1 MCFSKSVFTDVVTIR
16 TFILH
21 DCRQKVPIFE
31 GFKNLSEVVGH
42 ENIDFPEYEFWYY
55 RFLSGNVSLEDDR
68 SSFPEPLTLL
78 DLPMDALVEII
89 DHLDVNNRMNVR
101 KVSKSLRDVI
111 DSQKIDH
118 SYISLDIGETSIRFK
133 LNDSVFEYSEDLLG
147 DFRWEPYENAENIKI
162 LDKDFRKMA
171 MKDLENSLKSAKNVR
186 FFEVVFN
193 GSSPKNVFDMFLE
206 VMENT
211 KFDVERIIIQ
221 EERNEEALKILS
233 FFKPGKLEDICSES
247 VGRDANLDNLLEMEQ
262 FKKAKKVDLEQYGTL
277 DFSLIDRFFSF
288 EKFYVRLEDIRRD
301 DVILVQNV
309 LEKLSNDRDWTF
321 YSDNLVRVEVEQ
333 AIDHSRVMEHSDDD
347 WKIFYKTKV
356 PNSEHFIDFR
366 FVEWA
371 CLTMRKYK

>member
-1 MCFSKSVFTDVVTIR
+1 MCFSKSVFKDVVTIR

-31 GFKNLSEVVGH
+31 GYKNLSEVVGD

-55 RFLSGNVSLEDDR
+55 RFLRGNISLEDDR

-206 VMENT
+206 VLGNT

-233 FFKPGKLEDICSES
+233 FFKPGELEDICLES

-262 FKKAKKVDLEQYGTL
+262 FKKAKKVDLEQY
-277 DFSLIDRFFSF
+277 
-288 EKFYVRLEDIRRD
+288 DIRRD

-333 AIDHSRVMEHSDDD
+333 AIDHSRVIEHSDDD